1 MPLDYS
7 NQTCRM
13 WQSTAFVAAGA
24 VGTLMATVAPSPHR
38 SPLLILRPVDCCNW
52 DRCTALLPV
61 PAGTSKPAAHQLAGA
76 AAPPA
81 ATTEPQA
88 ALPPRHPPIG
98 DRSCAIMCTSGAGG
112 QRGPRCQLGARTR
125 RGRLPQRAQMP
136 APARPQHQF
145 ALTRTRSAHLHSS
158 SQPPHRPTARSCSR
172 PPPCA
177 QPSPCCSSA
186 RPAWPAPTGSP

>member
-1 MPLDYS
+1 MS
-7 NQTCRM
+7 GER
-13 WQSTAFVAAGA
+13 
-24 VGTLMATVAPSPHR
+24 H
-38 SPLLILRPVDCCNW
+38 
-52 DRCTALLPV
+52 CTPV
-61 PAGTSKPAAHQLAGA
+61 PAGTQPAAHQLAGA

-136 APARPQHQF
+136 APARPQHQC

-158 SQPPHRPTARSCSR
+158 SQPPHRPTARPQLQ
-172 PPPCA
+172 PPA
-177 QPSPCCSSA
+177 TMRAAIALLLLSA
-186 RPAWPAPTGSP
+186 ACMASAYRVTLNR